1 VAHEAAETVIILF
14 GCFLGC
20 PSLGCVGRSFSSRS
34 LFLGIACSGWRS
46 SAMILLLLLSHGSF
60 DQQPGT
66 QRAVSIRNIGG
77 SFYHFETRLM
87 RGTASEALAGPP
99 DEWGGRA
106 AVAWARRLAGDSG
119 FDAAAEDLVLVSDV
133 LDRIYAAGVAGSSA

>member
-1 VAHEAAETVIILF
+1 
-14 GCFLGC
+14 
-20 PSLGCVGRSFSSRS
+20 
-34 LFLGIACSGWRS
+34 
-46 SAMILLLLLSHGSF
+46 
-60 DQQPGT
+60 
-66 QRAVSIRNIGG
+66 
-77 SFYHFETRLM
+77 M

-119 FDAAAEDLVLVSDV
+119 FDAAAENLVLVSDV